1 MKHVSVRMDDEIYE
15 KLEKMS
21 KSFRIPKSWLIRRAV
36 ESYLDKLERIDR
48 VELAFALAEEVEPSE
63 EEKRLVKEFR
73 KKPHKFIPQEE
84 IERELGL

>member
-21 KSFRIPKSWLIRRAV
+21 KFFRIPKSWLIRRAV

-63 EEKRLVKEFR
+63 EEKRLVEEFR

>member
-48 VELAFALAEEVEPSE
+48 VELALALAEEVEPTE
-63 EEKRLVKEFR
+63 EEKKIVEEFR

-84 IERELGL
+84 IEKELGL

>member
-63 EEKRLVKEFR
+63 EEKRLVEEFR